1 MQADSCGGIYS
12 RGRFAALLPHGW
24 YIVRMGEGTAAISV
38 RDGIT
43 TQEAARRLGVTR
55 HRVRKIV
62 ADGHLKAQRFG
73 MLWLLS
79 AADVDRLI
87 RDRLARRDAPGR
99 FGRPPNLPGVE
110 LAPKAALK
118 GKK

>member
-1 MQADSCGGIYS
+1 MQVDSCGGIYS
-12 RGRFAALLPHGW
+12 RGRVAALLPHGW
-24 YIVRMGEGTAAISV
+24 YIVRMGEPVTTE
-38 RDGIT
+38 DGIT